1 MKKLAVVIAS
11 ILMFAT
17 VGFGG
22 VAANTA
28 TVERTTNK
36 AGHVIDSF
44 YMMCRVVDVNH
55 EENKD
60 VVFVED
66 NSGNCW
72 SFYDVEIGYW
82 KKGDKMTCVF
92 DYCETCETLELN
104 GVVETDI
111 EK

>member
-1 MKKLAVVIAS
+1 MKNLKIVVAV
-11 ILMFAT
+11 LMMSLCFA
-17 VGFGG
+17 FH
-22 VAANTA
+22 ANAA

-36 AGHVIDSF
+36 DGHVIDSF

-104 GVVETDI
+104 GVVG
-111 EK
+111 

>member
-1 MKKLAVVIAS
+1 MKNLKIV
-11 ILMFAT
+11 
-17 VGFGG
+17 
-22 VAANTA
+22 VAALLMSMCFVFHANAA
-28 TVERTTNK
+28 TVERTTNN

-60 VVFVED
+60 IVFVED

-104 GVVETDI
+104 GVVG
-111 EK
+111 

>member
-1 MKKLAVVIAS
+1 MKNLKIVVAV
-11 ILMFAT
+11 LMMSMCF
-17 VGFGG
+17 VFH
-22 VAANTA
+22 ANAA

-92 DYCETCETLELN
+92 DYCETCETFELN
-104 GVVETDI
+104 GVVG
-111 EK
+111 

>member
-1 MKKLAVVIAS
+1 MKNLKIV
-11 ILMFAT
+11 
-17 VGFGG
+17 
-22 VAANTA
+22 VAALLMSLCFAFHANAA

-104 GVVETDI
+104 GVVG
-111 EK
+111 

>member
-1 MKKLAVVIAS
+1 MKNLKI
-11 ILMFAT
+11 
-17 VGFGG
+17 
-22 VAANTA
+22 VAAALLMSLCFVFHANAA

-36 AGHVIDSF
+36 DGHVIDSF
-44 YMMCRVVDVNH
+44 YMMCRVVDVDH
-55 EENKD
+55 EENRD

-72 SFYDVEIGYW
+72 SFYDVEIGHW

-104 GVVETDI
+104 GVVG
-111 EK
+111 

>member
-1 MKKLAVVIAS
+1 MKMNKIAS
-11 ILMFAT
+11 ALVSLAL
-17 VGFGG
+17 
-22 VAANTA
+22 VAGMAVNA
-28 TVERTTNK
+28 SASTVERTTNK

-44 YMMCRVVDVNH
+44 YMMCRVVNINH
-55 EENKD
+55 EANRD

-104 GVVETDI
+104 GVVETNI
-111 EK
+111 KK

>member
-1 MKKLAVVIAS
+1 MKNLKI
-11 ILMFAT
+11 
-17 VGFGG
+17 
-22 VAANTA
+22 VAAVLLMSMCVAFHANAA

-44 YMMCRVVDVNH
+44 YMMCRVVDIDH

-104 GVVETDI
+104 GVI
-111 EK
+111 G

>member
-1 MKKLAVVIAS
+1 MKNLKIV
-11 ILMFAT
+11 
-17 VGFGG
+17 
-22 VAANTA
+22 VAALLMSLCVAFHANAA

-36 AGHVIDSF
+36 AGHAIDSF
-44 YMMCRVVDVNH
+44 YMMCRVVDVDH

-104 GVVETDI
+104 GVVG
-111 EK
+111 

>member
-1 MKKLAVVIAS
+1 MKNLKI
-11 ILMFAT
+11 
-17 VGFGG
+17 
-22 VAANTA
+22 VAAVLMMSLCFAFHANAA

-44 YMMCRVVDVNH
+44 YMMCRVVDVDH

-104 GVVETDI
+104 GVVG
-111 EK
+111 

>member
-1 MKKLAVVIAS
+1 MKNLKIV
-11 ILMFAT
+11 
-17 VGFGG
+17 
-22 VAANTA
+22 VAALLMSMCFAFHANAA

-104 GVVETDI
+104 GVVG
-111 EK
+111 

>member
-1 MKKLAVVIAS
+1 MKNLKIVVTVL
-11 ILMFAT
+11 LMSLCFA
-17 VGFGG
+17 FH
-22 VAANTA
+22 ANAA

-44 YMMCRVVDVNH
+44 YMMCRVADVDH

-104 GVVETDI
+104 GVVG
-111 EK
+111 

>member
-1 MKKLAVVIAS
+1 MKNLKIV
-11 ILMFAT
+11 
-17 VGFGG
+17 
-22 VAANTA
+22 VAALLMSLCFAFHANAA

-82 KKGDKMTCVF
+82 KKDDKMTCVF

-104 GVVETDI
+104 GVVG
-111 EK
+111 

>member
-1 MKKLAVVIAS
+1 MKNLKI
-11 ILMFAT
+11 
-17 VGFGG
+17 
-22 VAANTA
+22 VAAVLLMSLCVAFHANAA
-28 TVERTTNK
+28 TVERTISPS
-36 AGHVIDSF
+36 GHVIDSF
-44 YMMCRVVDVNH
+44 YMMCRVVDIDH

-104 GVVETDI
+104 GVVG
-111 EK
+111 

>member
-1 MKKLAVVIAS
+1 MKNLKIV
-11 ILMFAT
+11 AT
-17 VGFGG
+17 VLLMSLC
-22 VAANTA
+22 VAFHANAA
-28 TVERTTNK
+28 TIERTTNK
-36 AGHVIDSF
+36 AGHAIDSF

-104 GVVETDI
+104 GVVC
-111 EK
+111 

>member
-1 MKKLAVVIAS
+1 MKNLKIV
-11 ILMFAT
+11 
-17 VGFGG
+17 
-22 VAANTA
+22 VAALLMSLCVVFHASAA

-104 GVVETDI
+104 GVVG
-111 EK
+111 

>member
-1 MKKLAVVIAS
+1 MKNLKIV
-11 ILMFAT
+11 
-17 VGFGG
+17 
-22 VAANTA
+22 VAALLMSLCFAFHANAA

-66 NSGNCW
+66 NSGNFW

-104 GVVETDI
+104 GVVG
-111 EK
+111 

>member
-1 MKKLAVVIAS
+1 MKNLKIVVAV
-11 ILMFAT
+11 LMMSLCVVFH
-17 VGFGG
+17 
-22 VAANTA
+22 ANAA

-44 YMMCRVVDVNH
+44 YMMCRVVDVQNDGI
-55 EENKD
+55 KYIIT
-60 VVFVED
+60 VED
-66 NSGNCW
+66 NSGNNW
-72 SFYDVEIGYW
+72 EFFDSEDYW

>member
-1 MKKLAVVIAS
+1 MKNLKIV
-11 ILMFAT
+11 
-17 VGFGG
+17 
-22 VAANTA
+22 VAALLMSLCFAFHANAA

-44 YMMCRVVDVNH
+44 YMMCRVVDIDH

-104 GVVETDI
+104 GVVG
-111 EK
+111 

>member
-1 MKKLAVVIAS
+1 MKNLKIV
-11 ILMFAT
+11 
-17 VGFGG
+17 
-22 VAANTA
+22 VAALLMPMCVVFHANAA
-28 TVERTTNK
+28 TVERTVSPS
-36 AGHVIDSF
+36 GHVIDSF

-82 KKGDKMTCVF
+82 KKDDKMTCVF

-104 GVVETDI
+104 GVVG
-111 EK
+111 

>member
-1 MKKLAVVIAS
+1 MKNLKIV
-11 ILMFAT
+11 FAALLLSLCFT
-17 VGFGG
+17 FH
-22 VAANTA
+22 ANAA
-28 TVERTTNK
+28 TVERTISPS
-36 AGHVIDSF
+36 GHVIDSF

-55 EENKD
+55 EENRD